1 MSPIVFNTCWKSIGS
16 FGDKSCPELKA
27 HIRCLNCEVFHSAA
41 ATLLNRDAP
50 EGYLESWTERI
61 AAPHLPKLADTRSVV
76 IFRIGG
82 EWLALPTLAFKE
94 VVELRPIHTL
104 PHRKDA
110 LVRGLVM
117 VRGELLICISLPHL
131 LGVEESASTAEA
143 RPQGQSVY
151 ERMLVLA
158 HHGERIVFS
167 VHEVHVGVRYHP
179 DNLKPVP
186 ATVAQSAIR
195 YTSGVLSWENR
206 NVGVLD
212 CELLFNVLNR
222 QFANLS

>member
-1 MSPIVFNTCWKSIGS
+1 MSQIVLNACWNNIGN
-16 FGDKSCPELKA
+16 FGDKSCPELPQ
-27 HIRCLNCEVFHSAA
+27 HIRCLNCEVFHAAA
-41 ATLLNRDAP
+41 ATLLNREAP
-50 EGYLESWTERI
+50 EGYLEFWSERI
-61 AAPHLPKLADTRSVV
+61 ARPRPAKLADTRSVV

-82 EWLALPTLAFKE
+82 EWLALPTSVFME
-94 VVELRPIHTL
+94 VVELRPVHTL

-131 LGVEESASTAEA
+131 LGVEETASHAGH
-143 RPQGQSVY
+143 RQHGQSVY
-151 ERMLVLA
+151 ERMLVLSR
-158 HHGERIVFS
+158 HGERVVFS

-186 ATVAQSAIR
+186 ATVSQSAVR
-195 YTSGVLSWENR
+195 YTSGLLEWENR

-212 CELLFNVLNR
+212 EDLVFHVLNR
-222 QFANLS
+222 QLANLS

>member
-1 MSPIVFNTCWKSIGS
+1 MSPIALNTCWKKIGS
-16 FGDKSCPELKA
+16 FGDKSCPELKQ
-27 HIRCLNCEVFHSAA
+27 HIRCLNCEVFHAAA
-41 ATLLNRDAP
+41 ATLLNRQPP

-61 AAPHLPKLADTRSVV
+61 AAPRLTKLADTRSVV

-82 EWLALPTLAFKE
+82 EWLALPTSVFME

-131 LGVEESASTAEA
+131 LGVEETAA
-143 RPQGQSVY
+143 HAAHRQPGQSVY
-151 ERMLVLA
+151 ERMLVLS
-158 HHGERIVFS
+158 HHGERVVFS

-186 ATVAQSAIR
+186 ATVAQYAVR
-195 YTSGVLSWENR
+195 YTSGLLDWENR
-206 NVGVLD
+206 HVGVLD
-212 CELLFNVLNR
+212 EDLVFHVLNR
-222 QFANLS
+222 LLTNLS

>member
-1 MSPIVFNTCWKSIGS
+1 MSPTVFNACWKTIGN
-16 FGDKSCPELKA
+16 FGDKSCPALKA

-50 EGYLESWTERI
+50 EGYLETWTERI
-61 AAPHLPKLADTRSVV
+61 ARPRLPKLADTRSVV

-82 EWLALPTLAFKE
+82 EWLALPTSAFNE
-94 VVELRPIHTL
+94 VVELRPLHTL

-131 LGVEESASTAEA
+131 LGVEESASHAVSRQA
-143 RPQGQSVY
+143 GQSVY
-151 ERMLVLA
+151 ERMLVLS

-186 ATVAQSAIR
+186 ATVAQSAVR
-195 YTSGVLSWENR
+195 YACGVLDWENH

-212 CELLFNVLNR
+212 AELVFSVLNR
-222 QFANLS
+222 LFANLS

>member
-1 MSPIVFNTCWKSIGS
+1 MSPTVFNTCWKKTGS
-16 FGDKSCPELKA
+16 FGDKSCPDLKA
-27 HIRCLNCEVFHSAA
+27 HIRCLNCEIFHAAA
-41 ATLLNRDAP
+41 ATLLNRNAP

-76 IFRIGG
+76 IFRIGS
-82 EWLALPTLAFKE
+82 EWLALPTSAFNE

-104 PHRKDA
+104 PHRKDS
-110 LVRGLVM
+110 LVCGLVM

-131 LGVEESASTAEA
+131 LGVEETAPHA
-143 RPQGQSVY
+143 VHQQKGQSVY
-151 ERMLVLA
+151 ERMLVLSY
-158 HHGERIVFS
+158 HGERVVFS

-179 DNLKPVP
+179 DNLKPIPV
-186 ATVAQSAIR
+186 TVAQSAVR
-195 YTSGVLSWENR
+195 YTSGVLSWENH

-212 CELLFNVLNR
+212 ETLVFSVLNR

>member
-1 MSPIVFNTCWKSIGS
+1 MSPIALNACWKNIGS
-16 FGDKSCPELKA
+16 FGGKSCPELKQ
-27 HIRCLNCEVFHSAA
+27 HIRCLNCEVFHAAA

-82 EWLALPTLAFKE
+82 EWLALPTAVFME
-94 VVELRPIHTL
+94 VVEVRPIHTL

-117 VRGELLICISLPHL
+117 VRGELLICVSLPHL
-131 LGVEESASTAEA
+131 LGVEETASRAAHRQT
-143 RPQGQSVY
+143 GQSVY
-151 ERMLVLA
+151 ERMLVLS
-158 HHGERIVFS
+158 HHGERVVFS

-186 ATVAQSAIR
+186 ATVAQSAVR
-195 YTSGVLSWENR
+195 YTSGLLDWENR
-206 NVGVLD
+206 HVGVLD
-212 CELLFNVLNR
+212 EDLVFHVLNR
-222 QFANLS
+222 QLTNLS